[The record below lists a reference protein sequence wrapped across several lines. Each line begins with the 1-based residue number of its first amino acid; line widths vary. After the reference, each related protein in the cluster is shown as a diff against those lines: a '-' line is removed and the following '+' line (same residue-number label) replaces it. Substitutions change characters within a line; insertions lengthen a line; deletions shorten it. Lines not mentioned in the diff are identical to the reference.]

1 MGNRKLKVPK
11 FVEGSTATEIVNV
24 LGNKQLR
31 SREIADQLLADE
43 GILPQTVRAR
53 LHELTQLKILNYDE
67 NSEKYSIAKDQL
79 TKIQM
84 IAN

>member
-1 MGNRKLKVPK
+1 MENRRLRVPK
-11 FVEGSTATEIVNV
+11 FVEGSTAMAIVDT

-31 SREIADQLLADE
+31 SREIADQLLANE
-43 GILPQTVRAR
+43 GILPQTTRAR
-53 LHELTQLKILNYDE
+53 LHELTQLEILNYDE
-67 NSEKYSIAKDQL
+67 NSGKYSITKNQL